1 MGQASRTEVF
11 DVEIDKLYNAII
23 NYESYPEFVD
33 GVNKV
38 NVIQKSDDSAEIEYS
53 LNMIKEFKYT
63 LKLEQ
68 NYPSKVTWDLKSG
81 DLFKSNSGEW
91 SLVDLGNGKTEVTY
105 NIDVDFKVFAPK
117 MIVNKLVS
125 NNLPAMMNS
134 FKERA
139 LAQ

>member
-11 DVEIDKLYNAII
+11 DVEIDKLYKAII

-38 NVIQKSDDSAEIEYS
+38 NVIQKSDDSAVIEYS

>member
-11 DVEIDKLYNAII
+11 DVEIEKIYNAII

-38 NVIQKSDDSAEIEYS
+38 NVIQKSEESAIIEYS

-63 LKLEQ
+63 LELEQ
-68 NYPSKVTWDLKSG
+68 NYPSKISWELKSG

-105 NIDVDFKVFAPK
+105 NIDVNFKVFAPK
-117 MIVNKLVS
+117 MIVNKLVA

>member
-139 LAQ
+139 LA